1 MANKL
6 EDLRGVSF
14 LVLTEESL
22 AYDDGYDPR
31 DGGGTRYHKYFGVE
45 TADTEEELTKIISDM
60 EAPKYG
66 AKRKYKI
73 FEVKEVGVELNIKIN
88 RN

>member
-1 MANKL
+1 MSNKL

-22 AYDDGYDPR
+22 AYDDCSQR
-31 DGGGTRYHKYFGVE
+31 DGGGTSYYKYFGVK

-66 AKRKYKI
+66 AKYKI
-73 FEVKEVGVELNIKIN
+73 FEVKEVGVELKIKIN
-88 RN
+88 RS